1 MRTEEG
7 ETPAQRSSACGESE
21 CIHFRG
27 CPRPVPGAP
36 SPQSRSV
43 ALVSF
48 GVQRAYVSPP
58 SWWLRS
64 PWCSTAC
71 GHKAQLGPGR
81 SVVLSVRP
89 CPDFPLL
96 IKTLL
101 IGFRSRLTV
110 YTSRIQ
116 ANRITL
122 LLLPLPQG
130 VRPEATRLDE
140 VGTQGGG
147 PRPLA
152 NHGLLLTAGP
162 VERRA
167 NS

>member
-7 ETPAQRSSACGESE
+7 ETPAQGSSACGEVE

-27 CPRPVPGAP
+27 CLRPVLGAP
-36 SPQSRSV
+36 SPQSRSA

-48 GVQRAYVSPP
+48 GAQRAYVSPP
-58 SWWLRS
+58 PGGSAVPGAPRPAATKLS
-64 PWCSTAC
+64 SAPVAAWC
-71 GHKAQLGPGR
+71 
-81 SVVLSVRP
+81 SVRP

-116 ANRITL
+116 ADRITL
-122 LLLPLPQG
+122 LLPPLPQG

-140 VGTQGGG
+140 VGTQGGS

>member
-1 MRTEEG
+1 M
-7 ETPAQRSSACGESE
+7 
-21 CIHFRG
+21 
-27 CPRPVPGAP
+27 CPRLLVA
-36 SPQSRSV
+36 PQS
-43 ALVSF
+43 LV
-48 GVQRAYVSPP
+48 
-58 SWWLRS
+58 LRGLRPQS
-64 PWCSTAC
+64 SS
-71 GHKAQLGPGR
+71 QPGR
-81 SVVLSVRP
+81 RVVLCGRP

-110 YTSRIQ
+110 YTSRIR

-140 VGTQGGG
+140 VGTQGGS